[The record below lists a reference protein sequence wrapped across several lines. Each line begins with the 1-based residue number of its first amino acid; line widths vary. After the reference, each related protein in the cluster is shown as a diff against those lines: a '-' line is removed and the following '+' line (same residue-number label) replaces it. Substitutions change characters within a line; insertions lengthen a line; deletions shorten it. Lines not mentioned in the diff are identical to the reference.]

1 MRRARISALVTR
13 IRAQHRANA
22 RHSFG
27 ALPLRSSSGDE
38 QQQQQQQLQEQI
50 RPLERLRCVSLIRVW
65 RVLRAGRIVL
75 LAW

>member
-1 MRRARISALVTR
+1 VRRARISALVTR

-38 QQQQQQQLQEQI
+38 QQRQRPQEQI